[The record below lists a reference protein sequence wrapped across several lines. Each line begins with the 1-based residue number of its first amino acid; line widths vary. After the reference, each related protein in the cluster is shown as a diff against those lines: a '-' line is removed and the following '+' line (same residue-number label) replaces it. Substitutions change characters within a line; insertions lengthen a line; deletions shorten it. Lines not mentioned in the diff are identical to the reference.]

1 MLLRISRFPI
11 PIMLVALLAVTA
23 CGGSD
28 ESTGW
33 DLLPSSDESA
43 GHPGAPGA
51 PGVPGEVGWGRQ
63 QHRSSSGSGP

>member
-43 GHPGAPGA
+43 FKPCANRPMG
-51 PGVPGEVGWGRQ
+51 
-63 QHRSSSGSGP
+63 